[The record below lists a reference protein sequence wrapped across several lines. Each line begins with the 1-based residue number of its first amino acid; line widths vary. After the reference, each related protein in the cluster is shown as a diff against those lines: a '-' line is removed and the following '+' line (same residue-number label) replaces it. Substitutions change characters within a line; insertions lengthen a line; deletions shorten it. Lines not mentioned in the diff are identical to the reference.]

1 MLNKFIGLILI
12 LKLLIAVSALKL
24 DDPPEPEICNTPDCV
39 VAAHSLIQNMDLTAD
54 PCEDFY
60 QYACGNF
67 EKRVSL
73 YTYLF
78 LQNKIFVTF
87 PLKKMNCRSCRTI
100 RFAN

>member
-12 LKLLIAVSALKL
+12 LKLLLIAVSALKL

-73 YTYLF
+73 YTYLPF
-78 LQNKIFVTF
+78 LQNLSNFSLEKDE
-87 PLKKMNCRSCRTI
+87 L
-100 RFAN
+100 